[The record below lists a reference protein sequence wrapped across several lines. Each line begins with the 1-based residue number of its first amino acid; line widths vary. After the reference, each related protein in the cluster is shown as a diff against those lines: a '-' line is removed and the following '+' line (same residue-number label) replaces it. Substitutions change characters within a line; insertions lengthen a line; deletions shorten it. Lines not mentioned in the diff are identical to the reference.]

1 MSPPLFLVV
10 YNISMKKWSTQKK
23 LTAGI
28 SAGVVGAGAVGSS
41 IVVVKELSNMKKTPE
56 EVRMQMESILNDMYS
71 LSTAFNDYDLDPE
84 TMSAGK
90 REMYDILLEN
100 VQKVFLYEFESNKNS
115 YHFLDVK
122 SFNEENRERFENNN
136 QEYFELKLSQEE
148 NYYNQQI
155 TAIKR
160 FSIELENDFSI
171 DETMNRVEY
180 GNTSYRSFRVKV
192 KNMEVVAKTDSGSEI
207 LFSYV
212 KYQGGTS
219 QVSGFVEFDIYV
231 LNDLSFIWF

>member
-1 MSPPLFLVV
+1 
-10 YNISMKKWSTQKK
+10 
-23 LTAGI
+23 
-28 SAGVVGAGAVGSS
+28 
-41 IVVVKELSNMKKTPE
+41 
-56 EVRMQMESILNDMYS
+56 MYS

-155 TAIKR
+155 TDIKR

-231 LNDLSFIWF
+231 LNDLSFMNPDFND

>member
-1 MSPPLFLVV
+1 
-10 YNISMKKWSTQKK
+10 
-23 LTAGI
+23 
-28 SAGVVGAGAVGSS
+28 
-41 IVVVKELSNMKKTPE
+41 
-56 EVRMQMESILNDMYS
+56 MQMTSILNSMYS

-84 TMSAGK
+84 TMSVG
-90 REMYDILLEN
+90 ESEIYNILLEN
-100 VQKVFLYEFESNKNS
+100 VQTVFSYEYKVNREHS
-115 YHFLDVK
+115 LDVK
-122 SFNEENRERFENNN
+122 SLNEENRERFENNN
-136 QEYFELKLSQEE
+136 QEYFEIKLSQEE

-155 TAIKR
+155 AAIKR

-192 KNMEVVAKTDSGSEI
+192 KNMEVVAKTDSGSEV

-219 QVSGFVEFDIYV
+219 QASGFVEFDIYV
-231 LNDLSFIWF
+231 LNDLSSTNPDFND